1 MGWDWAIKGGMAG
14 GAVGVVAGAL
24 AGYLFF
30 RGFYPT
36 CGHVGSLPCT
46 SAGHAVTGESA
57 EQLTWMTVLV
67 TPFVATCAGAGAA
80 FIVGKYRGATGGA

>member
-24 AGYLFF
+24 AGYLFY

-36 CGHVGSLPCT
+36 CGYVPRDSGDSPCR
-46 SAGHAVTGESA
+46 SAGHPVTGDSA
-57 EQLTWMTVLV
+57 EQLKWMTRLA
-67 TPFVATCAGAGAA
+67 TPFVASGAGAIA
-80 FIVGKYRGATGGA
+80 ALIVGKYR